1 LKVLI
6 QAQDSQS
13 NATVTKIRFNLM
25 RQLYNMLK
33 ITGEML
39 CGRDRLRCKE
49 LKPKLMLKQQEF
61 KLRLMQLKKLLLEKL
76 KDKLNYLL
84 NRRLKRKKRPP
95 D

>member
-1 LKVLI
+1 
-6 QAQDSQS
+6 
-13 NATVTKIRFNLM
+13 
-25 RQLYNMLK
+25 MLK

-76 KDKLNYLL
+76 RDKLNYLL
-84 NRRLKRKKRPP
+84 NRGLKRKKRPP